1 MPKGIRKIKPQPE
14 TVVERQESG
23 ETVAVMEPPVVKA
36 SQPKEAPAPL
46 ITQITSRDMFEVED
60 RKPVTGVFRMQNKKP
75 GERGMIRI
83 GAMRK
88 YKGDH
93 MNPWI
98 FEHGKTYTIPKWLAD
113 WLMEG
118 TQDPNKVKFS
128 RCNVLSHKDQWND
141 LQDKRPLSAPS
152 LHPMYSFTPVPKW

>member
-1 MPKGIRKIKPQPE
+1 MPRGIRKI
-14 TVVERQESG
+14 ES
-23 ETVAVMEPPVVKA
+23 ESREAVAVMEK
-36 SQPKEAPAPL
+36 PKEVHAPL
-46 ITQITSRDMFEVED
+46 ITEITSRDMFEVED

-98 FEHGKTYTIPKWLAD
+98 FEHGKTYTIPKWMAD
-113 WLMEG
+113 WLNGGKTNEE
-118 TQDPNKVKFS
+118 DKVKS
-128 RCNVLSHKDQWND
+128 PRCNILSHNDQWND
-141 LQDKRPLSAPS
+141 LHNKRQLAEPN
-152 LHPMYSFTPVPKW
+152 LHAVYSFTPVPKW